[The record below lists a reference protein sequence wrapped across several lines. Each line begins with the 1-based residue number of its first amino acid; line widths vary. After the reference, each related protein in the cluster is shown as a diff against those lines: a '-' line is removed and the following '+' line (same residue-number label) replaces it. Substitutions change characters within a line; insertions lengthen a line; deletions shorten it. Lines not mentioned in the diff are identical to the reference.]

1 MIEKMAF
8 NIGVDFLDENST
20 NSLDIQNRKEYFTLT
35 QKQIMSIKDGKRI
48 SSTVLSEAHESVEK

>member
-8 NIGVDFLDENST
+8 NIGVDFLDENSA
-20 NSLDIQNRKEYFTLT
+20 NSLDIQNRKEYLTLT

-48 SSTVLSEAHESVEK
+48 N